1 MANRIKTT
9 SDIFFRIGETQRNGL
24 AKLFYNKI
32 GMERAF
38 KFNKKKISRFLVFN
52 RTMNKKPEWEGEI

>member
-1 MANRIKTT
+1 M
-9 SDIFFRIGETQRNGL
+9 NGL

-38 KFNKKKISRFLVFN
+38 KFNKKISRFLVFN